1 MQPKLLRSLSTTA
14 RRRRCTLTMTLASA
28 LTFLAFTFVYV
39 DSNCSRNAR
48 SFKKTVV
55 SRVQR
60 HALME
65 DNNGRIALGDVRWYS
80 APNNRSF
87 YIAARDNVSVVLE
100 KRKSKTWS
108 KGAKHTGNV
117 TISVYNASL
126 STKYDKESSRPI
138 GNISSTARHS
148 PAPTAGENRVTVQA
162 KTKNNTTTSF
172 STNYRFEKV
181 NKWSTWDIWPI
192 DEAALRK
199 IRTLSRALLPRFG
212 MGKDEIRPDSTRLH
226 KCVKKSRGCKLDDKN
241 AIRHYQTCAVVGNSG
256 ILTGSHCGGEI
267 DAHDYVI
274 RFSVGPTAGYE
285 DDVGTKRNITFLNK
299 DNLLKI
305 SKSLRLPSSK
315 NVYAQ
320 RLTRMNASTFMFAKG
335 KNKEWNTDIK
345 SLITIARR
353 NNLCFT
359 LRKNTKNLGIIIR
372 GIISQEMPDLAQ
384 HLGGV
389 DTTGMMSVFMAST
402 FCHRINLYGFYP
414 FTKDTRGKDIRYHYY
429 DNVKPRRQGSVDN
442 YPTEFMVNKRL
453 HRLGVVNHVIDK
465 CQ

>member
-28 LTFLAFTFVYV
+28 LTFLAFTCVYV

-65 DNNGRIALGDVRWYS
+65 EDNNARIALGDVSWYS
-80 APNNRSF
+80 ALNNRSF
-87 YIAARDNVSVVLE
+87 YIAARDNV
-100 KRKSKTWS
+100 
-108 KGAKHTGNV
+108 
-117 TISVYNASL
+117 
-126 STKYDKESSRPI
+126 
-138 GNISSTARHS
+138 
-148 PAPTAGENRVTVQA
+148 
-162 KTKNNTTTSF
+162 
-172 STNYRFEKV
+172 RFEKV

-241 AIRHYQTCAVVGNSG
+241 AIRHYQTCAVVGDSG

-274 RFSVGPTAGYE
+274 RFGVGPTAGYE

-305 SKSLRLPSSK
+305 SKSLRLPTSK
-315 NVYAQ
+315 NIYAQ
-320 RLTRMNASTFMFAKG
+320 RLKRMNASTFMFAKG

-372 GIISQEMPDLAQ
+372 GILSQEMPDLAQ

-429 DNVKPRRQGSVDN
+429 DNVKPRRKGSVDN

>member
-87 YIAARDNVSVVLE
+87 YIAARDNV
-100 KRKSKTWS
+100 
-108 KGAKHTGNV
+108 
-117 TISVYNASL
+117 
-126 STKYDKESSRPI
+126 
-138 GNISSTARHS
+138 
-148 PAPTAGENRVTVQA
+148 
-162 KTKNNTTTSF
+162 
-172 STNYRFEKV
+172 RFEKV